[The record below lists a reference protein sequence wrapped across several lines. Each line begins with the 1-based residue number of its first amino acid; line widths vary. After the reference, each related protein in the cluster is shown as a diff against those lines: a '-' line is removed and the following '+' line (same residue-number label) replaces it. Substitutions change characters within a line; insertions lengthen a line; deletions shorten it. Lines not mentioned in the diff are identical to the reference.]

1 MLIEQINI
9 ELLIYF
15 LISVGALLICF
26 KSVLKH
32 KKRVTYIK
40 NFPEYMSVLEYY
52 MEKAFDIIYREQIM
66 VYSLE
71 AMHLNDKEVDKASK
85 SFVHLTMKMLGPS
98 LLDEITEMFGSE
110 ETLTFNILEY
120 FNRRYDN
127 DEIRRTSLD
136 ELSAEEE

>member
-9 ELLIYF
+9 QFLIYF
-15 LISVGALLICF
+15 IISIGALLISF

-32 KKRVTYIK
+32 KKRVAYIK

-52 MEKAFDIIYREQIM
+52 MEKAYDIIYREQIM

-71 AMHLNDKEVDKASK
+71 AMHLNDKEIDKAAK
-85 SFVHLTMKMLGPS
+85 NFVQLTMKMLGPT
-98 LLDEITEMFGSE
+98 LLDEVTSVFGSE
-110 ETLTFNILEY
+110 DTLTFNILEY